1 MTILHVMMTVS
12 ISAILC
18 TVAGAE
24 HKKEESY
31 KPKPGETV
39 VKLTIEGR
47 GDIYLQ
53 MYVKESPKTCD
64 NFLKLVKEKFYDG
77 IRFHRVVPSFVVQAG
92 DPQSKTL
99 PMGDPKL
106 GSGGPGYTIK
116 FESNPMKHEKGALGM
131 ARTPDPD
138 SAGSQFYICLEPQPR
153 LDGQYVVFGK
163 VVQGFEIVQKIQMGD
178 KITEARIIQDS
189 REKK

>member
-1 MTILHVMMTVS
+1 MTILHVMTVVGLGMM
-12 ISAILC
+12 LC
-18 TVAGAE
+18 TFAGDQD
-24 HKKEESY
+24 KKEEPY

-39 VKLTIEGR
+39 VKMTIEGK
-47 GDIYLQ
+47 GDLYMQ
-53 MYVKESPKTCD
+53 MYVKEAPKTCD

-77 IRFHRVVPSFVVQAG
+77 IRFHRVVPSFVAQAG

-106 GSGGPGYTIK
+106 GNGGPGYTIK
-116 FESNPMKHEKGALGM
+116 FEPNPMKHEKGALGM

-138 SAGSQFYICLEPQPR
+138 SAGSQFYICLEPQAR

-163 VVQGFEIVQKIQMGD
+163 VVQGFEIVQQIRQGD
-178 KITEARIIQDS
+178 KIVEARIIQDA